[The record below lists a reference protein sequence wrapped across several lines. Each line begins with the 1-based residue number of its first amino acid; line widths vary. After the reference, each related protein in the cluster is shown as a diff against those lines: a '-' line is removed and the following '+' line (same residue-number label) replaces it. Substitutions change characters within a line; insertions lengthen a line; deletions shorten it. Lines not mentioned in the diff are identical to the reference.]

1 MVNHL
6 QIGDRQVG
14 NGAACFL
21 IAEAGVNHN
30 GDISMALELVDVAA
44 ASGADAIKFQ
54 TFKAERL
61 VTVDAAKADYQKA
74 NTDAD
79 ETQFEM
85 LQRLELSEDDHRVLI
100 KRCHNRGILFM
111 STPFEEQS
119 ADFLDSVDVPVFKIP
134 SGEMTNLPFLAHVA
148 ALGRPMV
155 ISTGMCSLGE
165 VEDAVRTVEEAGN
178 SQFALLHCVS
188 NYPADP
194 ADVNLK
200 AMQSLASAFQVP
212 VGYSD
217 HTVGCEIAVAAVAM
231 GACVVEK
238 HYTLDRSLPGPD
250 HAASLEPNELTELV
264 RQIRT
269 VEKALGN
276 GRKQA
281 VANEANTAQ
290 VARKSLVTAVELA
303 AGIQIED
310 AHLVARRPG
319 TGMPPSMKPH
329 FLNRTT
335 RQTIP
340 AGTVLSLEMVE

>member
-1 MVNHL
+1 MVNHFN
-6 QIGDRQVG
+6 IGDRQVG
-14 NGAACFL
+14 DGAACFL

-30 GDISMALELVDVAA
+30 GDIDMALELVDVAA
-44 ASGADAIKFQ
+44 DSGADAIKFQ

-61 VTVDAAKADYQKA
+61 VTPTAAK
-74 NTDAD
+74 
-79 ETQFEM
+79 FEM
-85 LQRLELSEDDHRVLI
+85 LKRLELSEDDHRILI
-100 KRCHNRGILFM
+100 ERCRQRNILFM

-119 ADFLDSVDVPVFKIP
+119 ADFLNSIDVPVFKIP
-134 SGEMTNLPFLAHVA
+134 SGEMTNLPFLSHVA
-148 ALGRPMV
+148 AMGRPMV
-155 ISTGMCSLGE
+155 ISTGMCSLAE
-165 VEDAVRTVEEAGN
+165 VEDAVRAVEDAGN
-178 SQFALLHCVS
+178 TQFALLHCVS

-194 ADVNLK
+194 ADVNLR

-217 HTVGCEIAVAAVAM
+217 HTVGCEVAVAAVAM

-250 HAASLEPNELTELV
+250 HAASLEPTELKELV

-269 VEKALGN
+269 IEMAFGD
-276 GRKQA
+276 GRKKP
-281 VANEANTAQ
+281 VANEKDTAE
-290 VARKSLVTAVELA
+290 VARKSLVSAVEVLA
-303 AGIQIED
+303 GMQIEA
-310 AHLVARRPG
+310 AHIVARRPG

-329 FLNRTT
+329 FLNRTA

>member
-1 MVNHL
+1 MVN
-6 QIGDRQVG
+6 QFPIGDRHVG
-14 NGAACFL
+14 DGAACFL

-30 GDISMALELVDVAA
+30 GDINMALELVDIAA
-44 ASGADAIKFQ
+44 DSGADAIKFQ

-61 VTVDAAKADYQKA
+61 VTATAAKADYQKA
-74 NTDAD
+74 NTDSE

-85 LQRLELSEDDHRVLI
+85 LKRLELSEDDHRLLI
-100 KRCHNRGILFM
+100 ERCRDKGILFM

-119 ADFLDSVDVPVFKIP
+119 ADFLDSVDIPVFKIP

-148 ALGRPMV
+148 AMDRPMV

-165 VEDAVRTVEEAGN
+165 VEDAVRVVEDAGH

-194 ADVNLK
+194 ADVNLR
-200 AMQSLASAFQVP
+200 AMQSLAAAFQVP

-217 HTVGCEIAVAAVAM
+217 HTVGCEVAVAAVAM
-231 GACVVEK
+231 GACVIEK

-250 HAASLEPNELTELV
+250 HAASLEPHELKELV

-269 VEKALGN
+269 VEKALGD
-276 GRKQA
+276 GRKRP
-281 VANEANTAQ
+281 VANEKNTAD
-290 VARKSLVTAVELA
+290 VARKSLVTAVDLT
-303 AGIQIED
+303 AGMRIESN
-310 AHLVARRPG
+310 HIVARRPG

-329 FLNRTT
+329 FLHRTA

-340 AGTVLSLEMVE
+340 AGTILSLEMVE